1 MVKTDV
7 NFSMIF
13 SLWGENRRV
22 LREIEAIGRLLDV
35 LATPTLGDLHVMV
48 VMVLANLLE
57 DTESLEVRAVVQRQF
72 TPLT

>member
-1 MVKTDV
+1 
-7 NFSMIF
+7 MIF

-57 DTESLEVRAVVQRQF
+57 DTESLEVRAVV
-72 TPLT
+72 